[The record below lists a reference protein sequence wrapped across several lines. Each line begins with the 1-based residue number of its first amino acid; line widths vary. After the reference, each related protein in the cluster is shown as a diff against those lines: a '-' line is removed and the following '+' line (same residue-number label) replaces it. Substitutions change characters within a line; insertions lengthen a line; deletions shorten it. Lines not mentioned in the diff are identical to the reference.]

1 MKTLSL
7 KLLTLLLIL
16 GVAFTSCDNDSDD
29 DLRIDG
35 LEDVNIKIDDT
46 QTFNMTKFVE
56 SFEQIFTFEDYLRYG
71 DLEYTHN
78 VSEGKAL
85 ISYLNMVS
93 FGEFG
98 DKVLLFVHNYDTNGI
113 VISTELEVTS
123 MFLAG
128 KGEASLEGVYTIGL
142 KYQFDTNGYITKVSF
157 VEGIGVTQELTIIY
171 NALNQV
177 TSIKYEQFRNS
188 SKLSFQFVDKLNE
201 MLGDKLSMVKPAIA
215 DYIWT
220 EYFERDAKGNVTKY
234 SNSRMSE
241 GDFVLF
247 VYDTNSRMIQSVYY
261 DDGMAE
267 ETINYV
273 YDSSNRLIELNEEE
287 SDWKREFWYTSDTM
301 SMVSFT
307 VNNGVSTYSQIS
319 DYAKGLIEVKYWS
332 FRYDYANN
340 YEFNYCDSREYTY
353 EESNVYER
361 YITKREYFEGTP
373 KSLIL
378 IGYVM
383 VDTWDTINGYTKTK
397 ESIYDANDIL
407 LYYVEYV
414 VTDGSIKSH
423 QLYKADGT
431 AMDDE
436 DISNGYQPWI
446 HVLIYELD
454 LSPS

>member
-16 GVAFTSCDNDSDD
+16 GVAFTSCDNDNDD
-29 DLRIDG
+29 NLSIDD

-46 QTFNMTKFVE
+46 QTFNMSKFIE
-56 SFEQIFTFEDYLRYG
+56 SFEQIFTFEDYFRFG
-71 DLEYTHN
+71 NLEYTHS
-78 VSEGKAL
+78 VLQGKA
-85 ISYLNMVS
+85 IESYLNMVS

-98 DKVLLFVHNYDTNGI
+98 DKVLLFVHAYDTNGV

-123 MFLAG
+123 VFLAG
-128 KGEASLEGVYTIGL
+128 KGEASINEVYKIGL
-142 KYQFDTNGYITKVSF
+142 NYQYDTNGYITKVNI
-157 VEGIGVTQELTIIY
+157 VEGSSVTQELTIGY

-177 TSIKYEQFRNS
+177 TSIKYEQFSNS
-188 SKLSFQFVDKLNE
+188 SKLSFQFMDKLNE
-201 MLGDKLSMVKPAIA
+201 MLGGKLSMVKPATA

-220 EYFERDAKGNVTKY
+220 EYFERDAKGSVIKY

-247 VYDTNSRMIQSVYY
+247 SYDTNSRMIQSVYY
-261 DDGMAE
+261 DGGVAE
-267 ETINYV
+267 ETINFV
-273 YDSSNRLIELNEEE
+273 YNSANRLIEMNEEE
-287 SDWKREFWYTSDTM
+287 SDWKREFWYTNDTM

-307 VNNGVSTYSQIS
+307 VNNGISTYSQIS
-319 DYAKGLIEVKYWS
+319 DYAKGLIEIKYWY
-332 FRYDYANN
+332 FRYDYDNN
-340 YEFNYCDSREYTY
+340 YAFDYCESREYAY
-353 EESNVYER
+353 DESNIYER
-361 YITKREYFEGTP
+361 YVTKREYFEGAP
-373 KSLIL
+373 KSLL
-378 IGYVM
+378 LLGYVM
-383 VDTWDTINGYTKTK
+383 VDTWDTSNGYTKAK

-414 VTDGSIKSH
+414 VSNGSIKSH

-431 AMDDE
+431 AIADD